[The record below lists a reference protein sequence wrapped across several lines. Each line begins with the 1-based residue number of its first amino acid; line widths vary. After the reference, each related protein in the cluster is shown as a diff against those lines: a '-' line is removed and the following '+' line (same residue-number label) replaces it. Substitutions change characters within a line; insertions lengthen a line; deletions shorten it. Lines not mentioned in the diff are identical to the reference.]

1 MATPEDFGRVGDLLG
16 DFCETAAAPAAPEAR
31 PGRGQHAERPD
42 GGAARGDTAR
52 TLAAAWPRI
61 AGAEVAAN
69 AVPVQLKAGR
79 LVVSTS
85 SSVWAHTLQYMAH
98 DLMSRLNEYLGP
110 GAVKQI
116 VFRHAGWEERPHG
129 EAPAQREAAGQEP
142 GELSQG
148 QKDALAQLEGLDMPP
163 AIREAMARAM
173 KASFIRS
180 QRDSVR

>member
-16 DFCETAAAPAAPEAR
+16 DFCETAAAPAAG
-31 PGRGQHAERPD
+31 PGREQHAEWP
-42 GGAARGDTAR
+42 GGRAARGDTAR

-98 DLMSRLNEYLGP
+98 DLMSRLNDYLGP

-129 EAPAQREAAGQEP
+129 ETPAQREAAGQEP
-142 GELSQG
+142 G

-173 KASFIRS
+173 KAAFIRS